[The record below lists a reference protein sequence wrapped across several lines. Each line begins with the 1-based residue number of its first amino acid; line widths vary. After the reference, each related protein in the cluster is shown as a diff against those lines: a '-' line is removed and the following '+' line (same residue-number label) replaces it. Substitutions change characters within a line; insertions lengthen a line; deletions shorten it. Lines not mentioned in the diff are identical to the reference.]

1 MNHFELV
8 LTEEHPSAQVY
19 IHYFRSC
26 YCLYDHFEGTK
37 GLYVQVFYGR
47 NQSETWR
54 DELILKL
61 IVGGSEL
68 MACDDAN
75 NGRGNCASA
84 SYITDCL
91 RNWPLIGLI
100 SVWISLGR
108 SIQTSLSDNA
118 HLVQYRYRY

>member
-47 NQSETWR
+47 NQSETRR

-68 MACDDAN
+68 MACDDDPRQLMDAAMA
-75 NGRGNCASA
+75 RALAIHHRLPSELASNRA
-84 SYITDCL
+84 DFCVDFSWAVYTD
-91 RNWPLIGLI
+91 
-100 SVWISLGR
+100 
-108 SIQTSLSDNA
+108 LS
-118 HLVQYRYRY
+118 